1 MKSKTLDIIGFYSL
15 TGSAAYK
22 VAAVKSFPLGQLI
35 VLFQKNHLFQFFY
48 TTNLS
53 LHCFTGDDV
62 CTFFYRI
69 REEGGSGRPSSFSS
83 FYDVTTYYASF

>member
-1 MKSKTLDIIGFYSL
+1 MKSKTLDIIGFFSL

-35 VLFQKNHLFQFFY
+35 GPFEKKEHLFQFFY

-69 REEGGSGRPSSFSS
+69 RKEGGSGRPRSFSS
-83 FYDVTTYYASF
+83 FYDVT

>member
-35 VLFQKNHLFQFFY
+35 VPFKKNTHLFQLLY

-62 CTFFYRI
+62 CTFFYTI
-69 REEGGSGRPSSFSS
+69 REEGGSGRPRSLSS
-83 FYDVTTYYASF
+83 FYDVT